1 MKTLSKCSASNI
13 HIFNLHFL
21 YFNNEPRAISNFALN
36 FDLTPTKSITWLESN
51 DVLRG
56 NSITTFTRQECN
68 DLFLHVKYEDKELY
82 WHEFNE
88 NGPHPGAKGPFWYG
102 TDYGSCCFFSGQAN
116 IKEWPAGTTSKD
128 VILFLHL
135 SLQKKSKLI

>member
-1 MKTLSKCSASNI
+1 M
-13 HIFNLHFL
+13 
-21 YFNNEPRAISNFALN
+21 
-36 FDLTPTKSITWLESN
+36 TPTKSITWLEDENN
-51 DVLRG
+51 DVLRDK
-56 NSITTFTRQECN
+56 SITTFTRQECN

-116 IKEWPAGTTSKD
+116 IKEWPAGTTSTD
-128 VILFLHL
+128 VILFLRL
-135 SLQKKSKLI
+135 SLQKKSKLFY

>member
-1 MKTLSKCSASNI
+1 MI
-13 HIFNLHFL
+13 
-21 YFNNEPRAISNFALN
+21 
-36 FDLTPTKSITWLESN
+36 PTKSITWLEDENN
-51 DVLRG
+51 DVLRDK
-56 NSITTFTRQECN
+56 SITTFTRQECN

-88 NGPHPGAKGPFWYG
+88 NGPHPDKKGPFWYG

-135 SLQKKSKLI
+135 SLQKKIKVDLICDLFILE